1 MKNNIMNLLPLI
13 MLLGCAANK
22 TKMVGIIST
31 NEIYFDG
38 WVPVEV
44 TNAPHAPIMWVRLDK
59 KQLEQA
65 KKGTN
70 VVFYVEATEIRNE
83 SW

>member
-1 MKNNIMNLLPLI
+1 MKFLPLL

-22 TKMVGIIST
+22 TKMTGVIST
-31 NEIYFDG
+31 EEIYFDG
-38 WVPVEV
+38 WVAVKV
-44 TNAPHAPIMWVRLDK
+44 TNAPSAPTMWVRLNR

-70 VVFYVEATEIRNE
+70 VVFYVEAKEVHNE
-83 SW
+83 SR